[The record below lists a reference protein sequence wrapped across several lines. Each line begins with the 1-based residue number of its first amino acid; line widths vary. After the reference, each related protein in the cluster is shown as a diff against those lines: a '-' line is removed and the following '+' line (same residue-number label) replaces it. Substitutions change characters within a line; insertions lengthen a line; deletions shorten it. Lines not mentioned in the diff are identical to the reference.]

1 MKLALLEDDQLLA
14 GNIVDY
20 LTLQGV
26 TVTSFESAQAFLDSN
41 IAGFDALVLDIRL
54 PDVNGLEILE
64 YLRRLG
70 LKLPVLVITA
80 YADIDTMR
88 RAFELGCV
96 DFMAKPFRLEELY
109 VRLSTRMQLLFPETQ
124 IVFGNGMV
132 YNKIKGGLWRSD
144 EPVALSPIQRKL
156 LELLVREY
164 PHVVTYETIAH
175 VIWGERYVSS
185 NTIASHIRDLKKIVG
200 RDAIKNHSGQ
210 GYRLDRRRGEKLIRS
225 MTSNATQQPE

>member
-80 YADIDTMR
+80 YADIDTMVGYR
-88 RAFELGCV
+88 DWETDR
-96 DFMAKPFRLEELY
+96 K
-109 VRLSTRMQLLFPETQ
+109 STRL
-124 IVFGNGMV
+124 N
-132 YNKIKGGLWRSD
+132 
-144 EPVALSPIQRKL
+144 
-156 LELLVREY
+156 
-164 PHVVTYETIAH
+164 
-175 VIWGERYVSS
+175 SS
-185 NTIASHIRDLKKIVG
+185 HR
-200 RDAIKNHSGQ
+200 
-210 GYRLDRRRGEKLIRS
+210 
-225 MTSNATQQPE
+225 